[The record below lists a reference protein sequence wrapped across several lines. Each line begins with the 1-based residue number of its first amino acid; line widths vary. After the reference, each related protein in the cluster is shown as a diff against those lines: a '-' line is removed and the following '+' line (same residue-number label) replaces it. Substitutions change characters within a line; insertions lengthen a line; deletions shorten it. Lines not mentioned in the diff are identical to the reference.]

1 MSYATIADL
10 KALSGDDQ
18 IADNDDRALR
28 LLAYADAKI
37 DEYCGRTFPIA
48 PATTVLVIVTAV
60 AGAMAARSWVN
71 PKGANAIND
80 VAGISTLQTSW
91 GSSGPVP
98 SVPLAL
104 RASEKDDLSNYKV
117 RRSGIG
123 TIATE
128 RPLTPSQE
136 FYVGSSAT
144 YLDVVGGGDPFPWPN
159 PDAL

>member
-18 IADNDDRALR
+18 IAADDARAL
-28 LLAYADAKI
+28 LLLQYADAKI

-48 PATTVLVIVTAV
+48 PATTVPVIVRAV

-71 PKGANAIND
+71 PTGAASIND
-80 VAGISTLQTSW
+80 TAGISTLQTSW
-91 GSSGPVP
+91 GTGRAVP

-136 FYVGSSAT
+136 SYVGSSAT
-144 YLDVVGGGDPFPWPN
+144 YLNVVGGGDPFPWPN
-159 PDAL
+159 PDAI

>member
-18 IADNDDRALR
+18 IAADDARAL
-28 LLAYADAKI
+28 LLLQYADAKI

-48 PATTVLVIVTAV
+48 PATTVPVIVRAV

-71 PKGANAIND
+71 PTGAASIND
-80 VAGISTLQTSW
+80 VAGISTLSTSW
-91 GSSGPVP
+91 GSGQAVP

-128 RPLTPSQE
+128 RPLTMSQLQ
-136 FYVGSSAT
+136 FAMGGVSYIGVA
-144 YLDVVGGGDPFPWPN
+144 DGGDPFPMPD